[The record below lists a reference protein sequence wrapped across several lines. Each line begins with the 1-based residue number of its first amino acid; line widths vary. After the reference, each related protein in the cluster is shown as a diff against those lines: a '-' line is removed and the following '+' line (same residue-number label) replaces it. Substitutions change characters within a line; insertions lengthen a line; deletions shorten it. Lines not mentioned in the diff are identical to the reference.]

1 MRGLRYAILLALLLI
16 SAPRGVAQKLEFRG
30 FERVTHLSTSGVNL
44 WVEVEN
50 SGCWRM
56 VAKEG
61 EVDILVNGTPR
72 LTLSLRDRVVVPRK
86 SSSEVLVPLRFR
98 SRSMLSF
105 AGLVA
110 RIALGDREDITIN
123 YRIKAGTPL
132 FKRRFEQEGVPLNQ
146 LMQLLSLH
154 DGEIESLNM
163 LLK

>member
-1 MRGLRYAILLALLLI
+1 MKGLRYAILLIMLLI
-16 SAPRGVAQKLEFRG
+16 SAPRSVAQRIEFRG
-30 FERVTHLSTSGVNL
+30 FERVTHLSTSGANL

-50 SGCWRM
+50 RGCWRM
-56 VAKEG
+56 VVKEA
-61 EVDILVNGTPR
+61 EVDILVDGTPR
-72 LTLSLRDRVVVPRK
+72 LTLALRDKVVVPRK

-132 FKRRFEQEGVPLNQ
+132 FKRRFEQEGVPFNR

>member
-1 MRGLRYAILLALLLI
+1 MKGLRYAILLIMLLV
-16 SAPRGVAQKLEFRG
+16 STPRSMAQRIEFRG
-30 FERVTHLSTSGVNL
+30 FERVTHLSTSGANL

-50 SGCWRM
+50 RGCWRM
-56 VAKEG
+56 VVKEA
-61 EVDILVNGTPR
+61 EVDILVDGTPR
-72 LTLSLRDRVVVPRK
+72 LTLALRDKVVVPRK

-132 FKRRFEQEGVPLNQ
+132 FKRIFEQEGVPLNQ

>member
-1 MRGLRYAILLALLLI
+1 MLLI
-16 SAPRGVAQKLEFRG
+16 SAPRSVAQRIEFRG
-30 FERVTHLSTSGVNL
+30 FERVTHLSTSGANL

-50 SGCWRM
+50 RGCWRM
-56 VAKEG
+56 VVKEA
-61 EVDILVNGTPR
+61 EVDILVDGTPR
-72 LTLSLRDRVVVPRK
+72 LTLALRDKVVVPRK

-132 FKRRFEQEGVPLNQ
+132 FKRRFEQEGVPFNR

>member
-1 MRGLRYAILLALLLI
+1 M
-16 SAPRGVAQKLEFRG
+16 AQRIEFRG
-30 FERVTHLSTSGVNL
+30 FERVTHLSTSGANL

-50 SGCWRM
+50 RGCWRM
-56 VAKEG
+56 VVKEA
-61 EVDILVNGTPR
+61 EVDILVDGTPR
-72 LTLSLRDRVVVPRK
+72 LTLALRDKVVVPRK

>member
-1 MRGLRYAILLALLLI
+1 M
-16 SAPRGVAQKLEFRG
+16 AQRIEFSG
-30 FERVTHLSTSGVNL
+30 FERVTHLSTYGANL

-50 SGCWRM
+50 RGCWRM
-56 VAKEG
+56 VVKEA
-61 EVDILVNGTPR
+61 EVDILVDGTPR
-72 LTLSLRDRVVVPRK
+72 LTLALRDKVVVPRK

>member
-1 MRGLRYAILLALLLI
+1 MKGLRYAILLIMLLI
-16 SAPRGVAQKLEFRG
+16 SAPRSVAQRIEFRG
-30 FERVTHLSTSGVNL
+30 FERVTHLSTSGANL

-50 SGCWRM
+50 RGCWRM
-56 VAKEG
+56 VVKEA
-61 EVDILVNGTPR
+61 EVDILVDGTPR
-72 LTLSLRDRVVVPRK
+72 LTLALRDKVVVPSK
-86 SSSEVLVPLRFR
+86 SSSEILVPLRFR

>member
-16 SAPRGVAQKLEFRG
+16 SAPRSVAQKLEFRG

-86 SSSEVLVPLRFR
+86 RSSEVLVPLRFT

-132 FKRRFEQEGVPLNQ
+132 FKRTFAQEGVPLNSVIEH
-146 LMQLLSLH
+146 LSLPEK
-154 DGEIESLNM
+154 EIESLNM
-163 LLK
+163 LMK

>member
-1 MRGLRYAILLALLLI
+1 
-16 SAPRGVAQKLEFRG
+16 
-30 FERVTHLSTSGVNL
+30 
-44 WVEVEN
+44 
-50 SGCWRM
+50 M
-56 VAKEG
+56 VVKEA
-61 EVDILVNGTPR
+61 EVDILVDGTPR
-72 LTLSLRDRVVVPRK
+72 LTLALRDKVVVPRK

>member
-1 MRGLRYAILLALLLI
+1 MKGLRYAILLIMLLI
-16 SAPRGVAQKLEFRG
+16 SAPRSVAQRIEFRG
-30 FERVTHLSTSGVNL
+30 FERVTHLSTSGANL

-50 SGCWRM
+50 RGCWRM
-56 VAKEG
+56 VVKEA
-61 EVDILVNGTPR
+61 EVDILVDGTPR
-72 LTLSLRDRVVVPRK
+72 LTLALRDKVVVPRK
-86 SSSEVLVPLRFR
+86 SSSEVFVPLRFR

>member
-1 MRGLRYAILLALLLI
+1 MKGLRYAILLIMLLI
-16 SAPRGVAQKLEFRG
+16 SAPRSVAQRIEFRG
-30 FERVTHLSTSGVNL
+30 FERVTHLSTSGANL

-50 SGCWRM
+50 RGCWRM
-56 VAKEG
+56 VVKEA
-61 EVDILVNGTPR
+61 EVDILVDGTPR
-72 LTLSLRDRVVVPRK
+72 LTLALRDKVVVPRK

-146 LMQLLSLH
+146 LMQLVSLH

>member
-1 MRGLRYAILLALLLI
+1 MKGLRYAILLIMLLI
-16 SAPRGVAQKLEFRG
+16 SAPRSMAQRIEFGG
-30 FERVTHLSTSGVNL
+30 FERVTHLSTSGANL

-50 SGCWRM
+50 RGCWRM
-56 VAKEG
+56 VVKEA
-61 EVDILVNGTPR
+61 EVDILVDGTPR
-72 LTLSLRDRVVVPRK
+72 LTLALRDKVVVPRK

>member
-1 MRGLRYAILLALLLI
+1 MLLV
-16 SAPRGVAQKLEFRG
+16 STPRSMAQRIEFRG
-30 FERVTHLSTSGVNL
+30 FERVTHLSTSGANL

-50 SGCWRM
+50 RGCWRM
-56 VAKEG
+56 VVKEA
-61 EVDILVNGTPR
+61 EVDILVDGTPR
-72 LTLSLRDRVVVPRK
+72 LTLALRDKVVVPRK

>member
-1 MRGLRYAILLALLLI
+1 MKGLRYAILLIMLLV
-16 SAPRGVAQKLEFRG
+16 STPRSVAQRIEFRG
-30 FERVTHLSTSGVNL
+30 FERVTHLSTSGANL

-50 SGCWRM
+50 RGCWRM
-56 VAKEG
+56 VVKEA
-61 EVDILVNGTPR
+61 EVDILVDGTPR
-72 LTLSLRDRVVVPRK
+72 LTLALRDKVVVPRK

-132 FKRRFEQEGVPLNQ
+132 FKRRFKQEGVPLNQ

>member
-16 SAPRGVAQKLEFRG
+16 STPRSVAQKLEFRG

-56 VAKEG
+56 VIKEG

-86 SSSEVLVPLRFR
+86 SNTEVLVPLRFT

-132 FKRRFEQEGVPLNQ
+132 FKRTFAQEGVPLNSV
-146 LMQLLSLH
+146 LQLLALPER
-154 DGEIESLNM
+154 EIESLNM
-163 LLK
+163 LMK

>member
-1 MRGLRYAILLALLLI
+1 MKGLRYAILLIMLLI
-16 SAPRGVAQKLEFRG
+16 SAPRSVAQRIEFSG
-30 FERVTHLSTSGVNL
+30 FERVTHLSTSGANL

-50 SGCWRM
+50 RGCWRM
-56 VAKEG
+56 VVKEA
-61 EVDILVNGTPR
+61 EVDILVDGTPR
-72 LTLSLRDRVVVPRK
+72 LTLALRDKVVVPRK

-110 RIALGDREDITIN
+110 RIALGNREDITIN

-132 FKRRFEQEGVPLNQ
+132 FKRRFEKEGVPLNQ

>member
-1 MRGLRYAILLALLLI
+1 MLLI
-16 SAPRGVAQKLEFRG
+16 SAPRSVAQRIEFRG
-30 FERVTHLSTSGVNL
+30 FERVTHLSTSGANL

-50 SGCWRM
+50 RGCWRM
-56 VAKEG
+56 VVKEA
-61 EVDILVNGTPR
+61 EVDILVDGTPR
-72 LTLSLRDRVVVPRK
+72 LTLTLRDKVVVPRK

-110 RIALGDREDITIN
+110 RIALGDREDVTIN

>member
-1 MRGLRYAILLALLLI
+1 
-16 SAPRGVAQKLEFRG
+16 
-30 FERVTHLSTSGVNL
+30 
-44 WVEVEN
+44 
-50 SGCWRM
+50 M
-56 VAKEG
+56 VVKEA
-61 EVDILVNGTPR
+61 EVDILVDGTPR
-72 LTLSLRDRVVVPRK
+72 LTLTLRDKVVVPRK

-132 FKRRFEQEGVPLNQ
+132 FKRIFEQEGVPLNQ

>member
-16 SAPRGVAQKLEFRG
+16 STPRSVAQKLEFRG
-30 FERVTHLSTSGVNL
+30 FERVTHLSTSGANL

-56 VAKEG
+56 VVKEG

-86 SSSEVLVPLRFR
+86 SNTEELVPLRFT

-132 FKRRFEQEGVPLNQ
+132 FKRTFAQEGVPLNSV
-146 LMQLLSLH
+146 LQLLALPER
-154 DGEIESLNM
+154 EIESLNM
-163 LLK
+163 LMK

>member
-1 MRGLRYAILLALLLI
+1 MLLI
-16 SAPRGVAQKLEFRG
+16 SAPRSVAQRIEFRG
-30 FERVTHLSTSGVNL
+30 FERVTHLSTSGANL

-50 SGCWRM
+50 RGCWRM
-56 VAKEG
+56 VVKEA
-61 EVDILVNGTPR
+61 EVDILVDGTPR
-72 LTLSLRDRVVVPRK
+72 LTLALRDKVVVPRK